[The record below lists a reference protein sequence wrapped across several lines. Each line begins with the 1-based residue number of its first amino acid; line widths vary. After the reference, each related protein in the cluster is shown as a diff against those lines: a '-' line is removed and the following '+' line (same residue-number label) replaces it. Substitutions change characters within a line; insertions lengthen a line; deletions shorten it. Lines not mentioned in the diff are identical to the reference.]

1 MAFTGEEQKYHDTVA
16 ENCKLLV
23 SGYRE
28 RSEYVDMVKYPDGPK
43 PETRVRHIQRR
54 GLLDQLEAYSKN
66 RDADLSPKAARGA
79 PRVKKAK
86 LNPELNGFLTLDEI
100 TCDIY
105 MSLDRLFEE
114 AGRDRTFLSQP
125 IRVVVGSLPVQ
136 LRYIIESGRP
146 DIARKIA
153 GLTDKWVDMARRTLN
168 QKVGDAMFGDTVCGN
183 CGGGLTAPARI
194 EGEDAVVRCIGTPT
208 EAPCGE
214 EYPASEWL
222 ELYERQKR

>member
-1 MAFTGEEQKYHDTVA
+1 MTFSKEEQGYIDTVA

-28 RSEYVDMVKYPDGPK
+28 RSEYVDMVKYPDGTK
-43 PETRVRHIQRR
+43 PETRVRHIQRK

-105 MSLDRLFEE
+105 MSLDRIFEE
-114 AGRDRTFLSQP
+114 AGRDRTYLSQP
-125 IRVVVGSLPVQ
+125 IRVVVGSLLVQ
-136 LRYIIESGRP
+136 LRYILDGGRP
-146 DIARKIA
+146 DLARQIAK
-153 GLTDKWVDMARRTLN
+153 LTVKWVDMARTTLN
-168 QKVGDAMFGDTVCGN
+168 HKTGDAMFGDTVCGN
-183 CGGGLTAPARI
+183 CGGALAGPNRV
-194 EGEDAVVRCIGTPT
+194 EDATAVVRCIGTPT

-222 ELYERQKR
+222 ALYEKGRR